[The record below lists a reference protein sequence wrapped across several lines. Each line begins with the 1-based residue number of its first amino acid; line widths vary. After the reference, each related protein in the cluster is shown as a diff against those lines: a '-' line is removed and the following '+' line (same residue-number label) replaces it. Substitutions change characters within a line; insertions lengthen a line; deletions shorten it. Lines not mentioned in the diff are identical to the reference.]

1 MIRAR
6 ACRHEPPFHR
16 SRGTRATAAAGAG
29 AGPGRGQSESG
40 PLYREL
46 DLARLQTLCDLALEL
61 EEEEDRLDVM
71 MRLIDRLHALTAEM
85 DAVMRALAAEPEDV
99 RARIRTVIEHR

>member
-1 MIRAR
+1 MSRRFTEAEVLAQLRPLSRRRLTAWVEAR
-6 ACRHEPPFHR
+6 IVQPV
-16 SRGTRATAAAGAG
+16 
-29 AGPGRGQSESG
+29 QSESG

-61 EEEEDRLDVM
+61 DEEEDRLDVM